1 MEKVFTIHEATRA
14 LALVSPIVSDI
25 LRKMKMAQNLH
36 KEVQVGKNKA
46 GVSEAEM
53 LGKLELAEKFLNEI
67 EYHMKELADVGVALK
82 DMQFGTVDFPCMHN
96 GQPVYL
102 CWRPGESATVFWHE
116 KDECFL
122 DRRPVDKSF
131 LTETARA

>member
-1 MEKVFTIHEATRA
+1 MEKIFTVQEATRA
-14 LALVSPIVSDI
+14 LALVSPIVADV

-36 KEVQVGKNKA
+36 KEVQVGKNKE

-53 LGKLELAEKFLNEI
+53 LEKLDAAEKLLNEI
-67 EYHMKELADVGVALK
+67 DYHMKELESVGVILK
-82 DMQFGTVDFPCMHN
+82 DMQFGTIDFPCMHD
-96 GQPVYL
+96 GQLVYL
-102 CWRPGESATVFWHE
+102 CWRPGESATVFWHG
-116 KDECFL
+116 KNECFS

>member
-1 MEKVFTIHEATRA
+1 MEKVFTIQEATRA
-14 LALVSPIVSDI
+14 LALVNPIVSDI

-36 KEVQVGKNKA
+36 KEVRHEKNKDGA
-46 GVSEAEM
+46 SEAEM
-53 LGKLELAEKFLNEI
+53 LGKLESAEKFLNEI
-67 EYHMKELADVGVALK
+67 EYHLKELAGVGAALK
-82 DMQFGTVDFPCMHN
+82 DMQFGTVDFPCMHE
-96 GQPVYL
+96 GRLVYL

-131 LTETARA
+131 LAETARA